1 MFTVEMDSDGGR
13 AASIITLDQSGEHD
27 DVEVLIYDDEVY
39 IQQHDDEYDS
49 THIVILSTQQWLD
62 ILAAMNLTDGAYY
75 IGQRTTR

>member
-1 MFTVEMDSDGGR
+1 MFTVEMDHDGGR
-13 AASIITLDQSGEHD
+13 AAIIITLDQSGEHD

-39 IQQHDDEYDS
+39 IQQHDDEHDS

-75 IGQRTTR
+75 IGQRRSV

>member
-13 AASIITLDQSGEHD
+13 AASIITLDHTGEHD

>member
-13 AASIITLDQSGEHD
+13 AASIITLDQSGEHE